1 MIMMYSEFIEMTGV
15 TEKYIT
21 YREYTDE
28 IEPIYMECNLTK
40 QEFIGV
46 LKDAFSKI
54 VNPIVENHICNK
66 TLLEKIYIMDKGVD
80 AERMLPTLDRE
91 ARKLAYQYMKLFLLG
106 VQEKLHNEEESRGY
120 AIVDYEGTGMLEVQ
134 KLDGCNKFETDEQAV
149 MQAIKDGIALIPVS
163 DLPYNFDRRYLGW
176 VDTPA
181 NRNAILKYCSK

>member
-1 MIMMYSEFIEMTGV
+1 MMYSEFIEMTGV

-21 YREYTDE
+21 YSEYTDE
-28 IEPIYMECNLTK
+28 IEPIYMECSLTK
-40 QEFIGV
+40 QEFV
-46 LKDAFSKI
+46 KVFKDAYSKI
-54 VNPIVENHICNK
+54 VHPVIENYINNK
-66 TLLEKIYIMDKGVD
+66 TLVEKVYFKDNGVD

-91 ARKLAYQYMKLFLLG
+91 ARKLAYQYMQLILLG

-149 MQAIKDGIALIPVS
+149 MQAIKDGIVLIPVS